1 LIDDQLVNIM
11 PASLEASASITDD
24 NVTDN
29 IAQKLCHLLTKANY
43 TCGGTIKGSASE
55 DSVTIRWN
63 AANSIEKLTLP
74 SSDNAVVQKLVD
86 NTQRAS
92 FGFQGKDVIDESYRM
107 AFKLDTFEFST
118 NFCPYEVGII
128 DVIGQTLLPR
138 LPRSSQGIRAELY
151 KPNV

>member
-1 LIDDQLVNIM
+1 M

-43 TCGGTIKGSASE
+43 TCGGTIKGIASE

-63 AANSIEKLTLP
+63 AANSIEKLMLP

-151 KPNV
+151 KRNV